1 MGRPAKSVV
10 YSADATALG
19 DLAEPTRTVG
29 VKVGDAANTV
39 HETISGL
46 EWEGEGKDAAQGRAD
61 RELAQDR
68 QVVGDYNALA
78 DAYQNGS
85 AAMAPMI
92 SDLTK
97 TGQGLESDSFSVS
110 EDWVV
115 TDMFDYR
122 AGTMAMVAMGVP
134 QAVATTRM
142 NQLQAE
148 RGNEAQTDTV
158 NLQQRADALGQAD
171 QDTATAIS
179 KAKGDLDISAPPLA
193 GLAGGDQ
200 AINDLKDLNDGKASP
215 EEKARV
221 QAAMSSW
228 TPDQLAALQQGKPA
242 TMPQGQYDYLK
253 SLMRGMDGMSPA
265 DINKTMS
272 ANGLQGAMGDT
283 LRMMTN
289 PNVQTANG
297 DHGGITNAP
306 KRLAA
311 VLNSDLTYRTGTG
324 PGAGQLPMVP
334 LTQLNAINDMLS
346 HGNQDLRVGSDVDRG
361 LLNESA
367 KIAALN
373 NQGHAVYSDVPRG
386 TGGKGV
392 PFDIASTSDINN
404 TLTGMLH
411 NASGDHQAVTDFL
424 TGASDP
430 NSAGA
435 ARMGEATYGHFDG
448 NKAFLDLATHKFNDG
463 QHPVS
468 EMIGWMGPNAY
479 APGLEGWDAAASAN
493 ATAHLLSNNH
503 DLLAAGIPNGDG
515 GYKGLGQVNP
525 DLVQTATKNLI
536 PFLGNLDG
544 VHIPGIQGDAIPG
557 FTDTKDLT
565 NMIQVLDSDPASAEA
580 INRGAAAWEQHFAY
594 EFGQTGDS
602 ELGRHA
608 GQLTEAVQHANQAE
622 LNAFKANDNWDG
634 VNAYRE
640 HAKNWDT
647 TKEIL
652 NDAAGYIPGGGPA
665 LSLAKDLANLTANVG
680 KEDVLGIPGDPHKLS
695 DSDWTKALSATDKNF
710 GHLVDGHNREFNMT
724 QGFLDSHPDARSQ
737 FQNVP
742 TQDGRIVNFVDQN
755 GQLDWNAVTSAQKEF
770 NDRYDVLSFG
780 NPSVHIGEVWDSTEH
795 GYQSGLND
803 TTINSVNLPQP
814 PAASQPPGQ

>member
-1 MGRPAKSVV
+1 MSRPAKSVV

-29 VKVGDAANTV
+29 SKVLDAANTV
-39 HETISGL
+39 HDTISGL

-61 RELAQDR
+61 RELAQDK
-68 QVVGDYNALA
+68 QVVGGYNALA
-78 DAYQNGS
+78 DAYQNG
-85 AAMAPMI
+85 AAVMAPMI
-92 SDLTK
+92 ADLKK
-97 TGQGLESDSFSVS
+97 TGQGLEADSFTVS

-115 TDMFDYR
+115 TDAFDYR

-148 RGNEAQTDTV
+148 RGNEAQADTV
-158 NLQQRADALGQAD
+158 NLQQRADALGQTD
-171 QDTATAIS
+171 QDTANTIN
-179 KAKGDLDISAPPLA
+179 KAKDDIGASAPQLA

-200 AINDLKDLNDGKASP
+200 ASNDLGDLKAGKATP

-253 SLMRGMDGMSPA
+253 SLMRGMDGMSPV

-272 ANGLQGAMGDT
+272 ANGLQGSMGDT

-289 PNVQTANG
+289 PNMTTANG
-297 DHGGITNAP
+297 DRGGFSNAP
-306 KRLAA
+306 KNLAA

-324 PGAGQLPMVP
+324 KGAGQLPMIP
-334 LTQLNAINDMLS
+334 LTQLNAVNDMLS
-346 HGNQDLRVGSDVDRG
+346 HGNQDLRAGSDVDRV

-373 NQGHAVYSDVPRG
+373 NQGHAVYSDVPHN

-392 PFDIASTSDINN
+392 PFAIASTSDINN
-404 TLTGMLH
+404 TLNDMIH

-430 NSAGA
+430 KSAGA
-435 ARMGEATYGHFDG
+435 AHMAEATYGHFDG

-468 EMIGWMGPNAY
+468 EMIGWMGQNAY
-479 APGLEGWDAAASAN
+479 TPGLEGWDAAASAN
-493 ATAHLLSNNH
+493 ATGHLFADNK

-515 GYKGLGQVNP
+515 GYKGLGQINP

-536 PFLGNLDG
+536 PFLGNFDG
-544 VHIPGIQGDAIPG
+544 VHVPGIQSDAIPG

-594 EFGQTGDS
+594 EFGQTGDP

-608 GQLTEAVQHANQAE
+608 GQLTQSVQHANQAE
-622 LNAFKANDNWDG
+622 LNAFKANDNWDALS
-634 VNAYRE
+634 AYRD

-680 KEDVLGIPGDPHKLS
+680 KEDVLGIQGDPHKMS
-695 DSDWTKALSATDKNF
+695 DSEWTKALTGTDNNF
-710 GHLVDGHNREFNMT
+710 THLVDGHYRQFNMT
-724 QGFLDSHPDARSQ
+724 QGYIDTHPDVLSQ
-737 FQNVP
+737 FQNANDNG
-742 TQDGRIVNFVDQN
+742 QNVNFIGPDGN
-755 GQLDWNAVTSAQKEF
+755 LDWNSVANHQGSFDKVVDSLNFKGSW
-770 NDRYDVLSFG
+770 NDAD
-780 NPSVHIGEVWDSTEH
+780 H
-795 GYQSGLND
+795 GYQSGILD
-803 TTINSVNLPQP
+803 TNIDPTQLPSP
-814 PAASQPPGQ
+814 GASGTAPK